1 MTNKTL
7 LLSSIIPKIGSIH
20 IHLDYVNRIGSC
32 EGCIYDYGSLGV
44 YLDSF
49 ESDRSMDIK
58 LRGT

>member
-7 LLSSIIPKIGSIH
+7 QPPSILPRIGIIH